1 MNFGIRPV
9 FIANKIT
16 YNFDNGLKYEK
27 GVNDNNE
34 TNVKEAPWINVL
46 QSNRTKAVKS
56 ENNNGWPHWKY
67 HNRQQSSE

>member
-34 TNVKEAPWINVL
+34 TNVKEAP
-46 QSNRTKAVKS
+46 
-56 ENNNGWPHWKY
+56 
-67 HNRQQSSE
+67 